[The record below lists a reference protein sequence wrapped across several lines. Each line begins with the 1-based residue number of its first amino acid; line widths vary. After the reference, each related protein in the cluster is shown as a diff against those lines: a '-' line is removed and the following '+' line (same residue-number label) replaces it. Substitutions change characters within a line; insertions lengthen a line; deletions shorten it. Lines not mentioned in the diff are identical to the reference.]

1 MQGSADTKIF
11 KCHGYISLINKII
24 SLLGVSM
31 NLVLKLI
38 AGIVAGIV
46 FGLYLPDVM
55 IQLLLTIQTLVG
67 QLIKFTIPLIILF
80 YIASGIASLPQGS
93 GSLLGKTVGLAYGS
107 TIIAGIFAF
116 VVASNVLPG
125 LVDGNEISAATE
137 GEKLKSFI
145 DISIPPLFEVM
156 SALALAFVVGI
167 GISAINAVKLR
178 EVLNE
183 GRDIIEVLL
192 SKVIIPALPFY
203 IAGVFAEMTVDGTV
217 FSTLKTFG
225 VVLVLAIVMHWLWI
239 TVLYVG
245 SAAAMGKSPITLLK
259 NMMPAYFTALGTMSS
274 AATIP
279 VSLKATKSNNVRDGI
294 ANFTVPLCASIHL
307 SGSTITIVTC
317 ATAVMLLTPEL
328 TLPGLGGMLGFI
340 FMLGVT
346 MIAAPGAPGGAVMS
360 ALGLLVSML
369 GFTDAAV
376 ALMIALYLAQDSFGT
391 ACNVTGDGAIALWV
405 DKFAGEQGVG
415 QPTENADSTNA

>member
-1 MQGSADTKIF
+1 
-11 KCHGYISLINKII
+11 
-24 SLLGVSM
+24 M

-38 AGIVAGIV
+38 AGIVSGIII
-46 FGLYLPDVM
+46 GLFAPDFLV
-55 IQLLLTIQTLVG
+55 QLTFTVQSFVG

-93 GSLLGKTVGLAYGS
+93 GALLGKTVGLAYGS
-107 TIIAGIFAF
+107 TIIAGVLAF
-116 VVASNVLPG
+116 VVASNILPG
-125 LVDGNEISAATE
+125 LISGNALEAATE
-137 GEKLKSFI
+137 GEKLKGFL
-145 DISIPPLFEVM
+145 DISIPPLFDVM
-156 SALALAFVVGI
+156 TALALAFIFGI
-167 GISAINAVKLR
+167 GISAINATSLR
-178 EVLNE
+178 TNLNE
-183 GRDIIEVLL
+183 ARDVIEMLL

-225 VVLVLAIVMHWLWI
+225 LVLVLALIMHWVWI
-239 TVLYVG
+239 TILYVTT
-245 SAAAMGKSPITLLK
+245 AMAMKKSPMVLLK

-279 VSLKATKSNNVRDGI
+279 VSLRATKANDVSDGV

-328 TLPGLGGMLGFI
+328 ALPGLGGMMGFI
-340 FMLGVT
+340 LMLGIV

-360 ALGLLVSML
+360 AIGLLASML
-369 GFTDAAV
+369 GFTDAAL

-391 ACNVTGDGAIALWV
+391 ACNVTGDGAIAIWV
-405 DKFAGEQGVG
+405 NKFAGED
-415 QPTENADSTNA
+415 NALTNATDEVKESA

>member
-1 MQGSADTKIF
+1 
-11 KCHGYISLINKII
+11 
-24 SLLGVSM
+24 M

-38 AGIVAGIV
+38 AGIVAGIII
-46 FGLYLPDVM
+46 GLYAPEFIV
-55 IQLLLTIQTLVG
+55 QLIYTIQSFIG

-93 GSLLGKTVGLAYGS
+93 GALLGKTVGLAYGS
-107 TIIAGIFAF
+107 TVVAGTLAFII
-116 VVASNVLPG
+116 ASNVLPG
-125 LVDGNEISAATE
+125 LISGNAIEAATD
-137 GEKLKSFI
+137 GEKIKSFLE
-145 DISIPPLFEVM
+145 ISIPPLFDVM
-156 SALALAFVVGI
+156 TALALAFIFGI
-167 GISAINAVKLR
+167 GISAINATSMR
-178 EVLNE
+178 TTLNE
-183 GRDIIEVLL
+183 ARDVIELLL

-225 VVLVLAIVMHWLWI
+225 LVLVLALIMHWVWI
-239 TVLYVG
+239 TVLYV
-245 SAAAMGKSPITLLK
+245 ATAVAMKKSPAQLLK
-259 NMMPAYFTALGTMSS
+259 NMLPAYFTALGTMSS

-279 VSLKATKSNNVRDGI
+279 VSLRATKANKVSDGV

-328 TLPGLGGMLGFI
+328 ALPSLAGIMGFI
-340 FMLGVT
+340 LMLGVT

-360 ALGLLVSML
+360 ALGLLASML
-369 GFTDAAV
+369 GFTDAAL

-391 ACNVTGDGAIALWV
+391 ACNVTGDGAIAIWV
-405 DKFAGEQGVG
+405 DKFAGDDELSVSEQESTQ
-415 QPTENADSTNA
+415 QPN

>member
-1 MQGSADTKIF
+1 
-11 KCHGYISLINKII
+11 
-24 SLLGVSM
+24 M

-38 AGIVAGIV
+38 AGILAGILI
-46 FGLYLPDVM
+46 GLYAPELIV
-55 IQLLLTIQTLVG
+55 QLIFTIQSLIG

-80 YIASGIASLPQGS
+80 YIASGIASLPKGS

-107 TIIAGIFAF
+107 TVVAGVLAF
-116 VVASNVLPG
+116 LIASNVLPG
-125 LVDGNEISAATE
+125 LTAGNLVEAAE
-137 GEKLKSFI
+137 GEKIKSLI
-145 DISIPPLFEVM
+145 DISITPLFDVM
-156 SALALAFVVGI
+156 SALAIAFIMGI
-167 GISAINAVKLR
+167 GISATNATNLR
-178 EVLNE
+178 NTLNE
-183 GRDIIEVLL
+183 AKDVIELLL

-225 VVLVLAIVMHWLWI
+225 VVLVLALIMHWVWI
-239 TVLYVG
+239 TVLYVATG
-245 SAAAMGKSPITLLK
+245 SALGRSPAQLLK

-279 VSLKATKSNNVRDGI
+279 VSLKANKSNKVSDGV

-307 SGSTITIVTC
+307 SGSTITIITC
-317 ATAVMLLTPEL
+317 ATAVMLLSPDIA
-328 TLPGLGGMLGFI
+328 LPGFGAMLGFI
-340 FMLGVT
+340 LMLGIT

-360 ALGLLVSML
+360 ALGLLASML
-369 GFTDAAV
+369 GFTDAAL

-405 DKFAGEQGVG
+405 DKFAGEEGLALEQVDA
-415 QPTENADSTNA
+415 QANTAKSE